1 MWWFIDDNDMM
12 IRSSLEAANIA
23 TILLL
28 GFMAILSLKGFRIP
42 VPLIFISSSWGL
54 YELAVEILIF
64 CQDIS
69 VKLLFVATI
78 FMVGPLTSLMCIL
91 IFFRFLWQKKLGW
104 GLNIL
109 GILPCCVLAWY
120 HINHIPQFIDFLCH
134 VIKLC

>member
-69 VKLLFVATI
+69 VGNL
-78 FMVGPLTSLMCIL
+78 
-91 IFFRFLWQKKLGW
+91 
-104 GLNIL
+104 
-109 GILPCCVLAWY
+109 
-120 HINHIPQFIDFLCH
+120 
-134 VIKLC
+134 